1 MSDTAK
7 NGTNQEKQFFLIR
20 LFNGIS
26 IIKIVNIGY
35 VLILVILLS
44 ISIVTYFSLADFQ
57 SSFTEITEEAEP
69 LVKQA
74 DEMEKTILSA
84 HNALELVLNEHDLSK
99 MPQRLSELRTAQNRY
114 KSALD
119 KLTAMSQGKNT
130 ELDADVGEV
139 TKLTKEYQ
147 LRTEGASGS
156 EMGDVALRLMNEKK
170 SLSKAT
176 SSFESLLRL
185 FGGELSKL
193 EVTTE
198 DDFVKIMTRSLVAAE
213 GPIEINTGNAL
224 KAENSA
230 EIKKLLESN
239 KKLLPVFQKAFK
251 DVTNAQPGF
260 KETIGYYIE
269 DFELNTSSD
278 KGILAKRMRI
288 YQDQEHLFDVAS
300 KANKIIAQIREK
312 LTVIQTAADSRMKKS
327 VASSNVTMLR
337 LVLTLVIGTTIGI
350 LIGVLI
356 AAAIG
361 RIIRVPLDAISRGMN
376 RMAKGDLS
384 KPVPYSA
391 KNEFGTIA
399 RQLNALRDTLV
410 SALKEMN
417 AASDQLRDTAHQ
429 NRDSVEAASASIQ
442 EQQNET
448 NSVASAMTEMDSSVV
463 AVSESANGALQE
475 VIGIEKAAE
484 DSRVEMSKNIST
496 IHDLSN
502 KLTKT
507 SEAIKHLS
515 DMGENI
521 DNIIGVIKGVA
532 DQTSLLAL
540 NAAIEAARAGEHGR
554 GFAVVADEVR
564 TLADQTAKST
574 KDVSAIIS
582 ELMIFINQTVD
593 TVKECSAAMEASVQQ
608 SSDANGAIE
617 EMQAVLIR
625 ISNMSSQ
632 VAHAADEQ
640 KKTSENIVG
649 NINRISTLSN
659 ENNSEISKI
668 SDTCGR
674 LEQMAVRQDE
684 LLKGFK
690 F

>member
-1 MSDTAK
+1 MSDAAK
-7 NGTNQEKQFFLIR
+7 NGGNQERQFFLIR

-35 VLILVILLS
+35 ALILAVLLC
-44 ISIVTYFSLADFQ
+44 ISIVTYFSLANFQ
-57 SSFTEITEEAEP
+57 NSFTEITEEAEP

-99 MPQRLSELRTAQNRY
+99 MPQRLAELRTAQNLY
-114 KSALD
+114 KNALNR
-119 KLTAMSQGKNT
+119 LTSMSSGKNT
-130 ELDADVGEV
+130 EFVDDVDQV
-139 TKLTKEYQ
+139 VKLTKEYQ
-147 LRTEGASGS
+147 SKTEGASGS

-170 SLSKAT
+170 SLGKWT

-185 FGGELSKL
+185 FGGELAKL

-198 DDFVKIMTRSLVAAE
+198 DDFVKIMSRSLVAAE

-251 DVTNAQPGF
+251 DVTNAQPGL

-269 DFELNTSSD
+269 DFEINTASD

-288 YQDQEHLFDVAS
+288 FQDQEHLFDIAGQ
-300 KANKIIAQIREK
+300 ANKIISQIREK
-312 LTVIQTAADSRMKKS
+312 LTVIQSAADTRMKNS
-327 VASSNVTMLR
+327 VASSNVTMMH
-337 LVLTLVIGTTIGI
+337 LVLTLVVGTTIGI

-361 RIIRVPLDAISRGMN
+361 RIIRVPLDVITRGMG
-376 RMAKGDLS
+376 RMSKGDLS
-384 KPVPYSA
+384 KPIPY
-391 KNEFGTIA
+391 EFGVIA
-399 RQLNALRDTLV
+399 KQLNSLRDTLV

-417 AASDQLRDTAHQ
+417 AASDSLRDTAHQ

-521 DNIIGVIKGVA
+521 DHIIGVIKGVA

-582 ELMIFINQTVD
+582 ELMVFINQTVD

-649 NINRISTLSN
+649 NINRISSLSN

-668 SDTCGR
+668 SDTCGK